1 MGIVAQ
7 LTNALFA
14 LGCNLLDSSMTLL
27 RGEFAI
33 ILMVNL
39 PPEISIELLSE
50 KLSKIQEQLGFTL
63 HMRELAVEEAGSTS
77 EDVHG
82 YLISVYGAD
91 KPGIVSGIT
100 HKIAQLGLNIT
111 DVETKRTSGAHGTT
125 VTATASSSSSHSS
138 SIATSSST
146 TVSSSVKGKQPVFI
160 MVIEVSAPPGISTEM
175 ITRELKET
183 ARQLGV
189 DVSVQE
195 WDVLEL

>member
-1 MGIVAQ
+1 
-7 LTNALFA
+7 
-14 LGCNLLDSSMTLL
+14 MTLL

-33 ILMVNL
+33 ILMVSL
-39 PPEISIELLSE
+39 PPKVSIELLSE

-63 HMRELAVEEAGSTS
+63 HMRELAAEEAGFKS
-77 EDVHG
+77 EDGHG

-111 DVETKRTSGAHGTT
+111 DVETKRTSGAHSTT
-125 VTATASSSSSHSS
+125 VTATSSSSSSHSFS
-138 SIATSSST
+138 SASSSST
-146 TVSSSVKGKQPVFI
+146 TVSSSVKDQQPVFI
-160 MVIEVSAPPGISTEM
+160 MVIEVSAPPDKSTDL
-175 ITRELKET
+175 ITKELKET

>member
-1 MGIVAQ
+1 
-7 LTNALFA
+7 LTDALFA

-33 ILMVNL
+33 ILMVSL
-39 PPEISIELLSE
+39 PPKVSIELLSE

-63 HMRELAVEEAGSTS
+63 HMRELLAEEVGSTNAAG
-77 EDVHG
+77 HG

-100 HKIAQLGLNIT
+100 HKIAHLGLNIT
-111 DVETKRTSGAHGTT
+111 DVETKRTSGAHTTT
-125 VTATASSSSSHSS
+125 VTASSSSSLSHSFS
-138 SIATSSST
+138 SATSSST
-146 TVSSSVKGKQPVFI
+146 TVSSSGKDNQPVFI
-160 MVIEVSAPPGISTEM
+160 MVIEVSAPPEKSTEM
-175 ITRELKET
+175 ITKELKET

-189 DVSVQE
+189 DVTVQE